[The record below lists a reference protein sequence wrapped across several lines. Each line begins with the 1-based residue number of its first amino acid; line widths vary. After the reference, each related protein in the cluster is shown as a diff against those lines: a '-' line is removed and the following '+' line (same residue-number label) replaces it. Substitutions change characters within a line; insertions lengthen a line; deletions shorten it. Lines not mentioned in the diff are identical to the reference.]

1 MQYTRADF
9 FDTDDMLT
17 FDALR
22 KSSPIA
28 NRGYKSRIGKNMSAE
43 ILRLNER
50 LEIAVELGESHY
62 REFKSGQD
70 GPPENK
76 SNRDI
81 KTVCDDIARTL
92 VAFAN
97 ADGGELLVGVE
108 DSGQVSGLNYK
119 LEKLEVLLNAPKTHV
134 HKDTPLPIY
143 KSQIAEFNGKTIL
156 YFSIPK
162 GNRYVY
168 LTSDGRCIQ
177 RKDLE
182 SVPISAEEILFSR
195 EEALSRE
202 YDRTFIESA
211 DIGDIDIALITNVTE
226 QLSLK
231 ITPEK
236 FLQHLDLAEF
246 DGNKLQLKRAA
257 LILFAKKPNRWHP
270 RLQVRVIKVAGT
282 ELKSG
287 EDFNV
292 INDEEISDNVVNL
305 IESSWEIIRP
315 HLTEMKFSKQAL
327 FKTQIV
333 YPELA
338 CREALINAIAHRDY
352 SIEGR
357 GIEVYVYTNRLEIQ
371 SPGELLSSIKVVD
384 LEKQKGVHQSR
395 NSNIAKALREIG
407 YMRELGEGIRRIF
420 ELMRNNDLEAP
431 QLESKD
437 KSFKVTLSQKHVY
450 TKEEKFW
457 LDNFTHLNLTREQK
471 TVVRLGTNS
480 KLFSTDDIWEACGI
494 VDTDKYRQ
502 LLESMKELGILKRNF
517 DRNKAYELAKKTKT
531 SKKEIKQ
538 FEIIIP
544 ATFKTIPTKAEKV
557 FETRNANNSEGRE
570 ILDELS
576 YSKVFVTN
584 IPKDTDEIEL
594 TEFFNQFGDVVSV
607 KIPKGHQ
614 TKQIRGFAFVE
625 YGNLKDAKYAI
636 QNSSIYELKGR
647 KIYIKMADRN
657 SKNS

>member
-1 MQYTRADF
+1 MD
-9 FDTDDMLT
+9 
-17 FDALR
+17 
-22 KSSPIA
+22 I
-28 NRGYKSRIGKNMSAE
+28 E
-43 ILRLNER
+43 ILKLKER
-50 LEIAVELGESHY
+50 LEIALELGESHY
-62 REFKSGQD
+62 REFKSGQE

-76 SNRDI
+76 TNRDV
-81 KTVCDDIARTL
+81 KSVCEDISRTL

-108 DSGQVSGLNYK
+108 DSGQVSGLNYSQ
-119 LEKLEVLLNAPKTHV
+119 EKLEILLNAPKTHV
-134 HKDTPLPIY
+134 HKNTPLPNFRSRITEY
-143 KSQIAEFNGKTIL
+143 NGKTIL

-162 GNRYVY
+162 GNEFVY

-195 EEALSRE
+195 EETISRE
-202 YDRTFIESA
+202 YDRNFIENA
-211 DIGDIDIALITNVTE
+211 DISDIDIELISHITE
-226 QLSLK
+226 QLSIK

-236 FLQHLDLAEF
+236 FLQHIDLAEF
-246 DGNKLQLKRAA
+246 DGNKLRLKRAA
-257 LILFAKKPNRWHP
+257 LLLFAKKPNRWHP
-270 RLQVRVIKVAGT
+270 RLQVRVIKVAGV

-292 INDEEISDNVVNL
+292 INDEEISDNVVKL

-315 HLTEMKFSKQAL
+315 HLTETKFSKQAL

-357 GIEVYVYTNRLEIQ
+357 GIEVYVYSDRLEIQ
-371 SPGELLSSIKVVD
+371 SPGELLSSVKVDD

-431 QLESKD
+431 QFESKN

-450 TKEEKFW
+450 SKEEKLW
-457 LDNFTHLNLTREQK
+457 LDNFSQLNLTREQK
-471 TVVRLGTNS
+471 TVVRLGTNG

-502 LLESMKELGILKRNF
+502 LLESMKELGIFRRNF
-517 DRNKAYELAKKTKT
+517 DRNKAYEIAKKSRT

-538 FEIIIP
+538 FEIVIP
-544 ATFKTIPTKAEKV
+544 SSFKTSKDGKGKGI
-557 FETRNANNSEGRE
+557 E
-570 ILDELS
+570 IKQARQVESNDLLDDLS
-576 YSKVFVTN
+576 YTKIYVTN
-584 IPKDTDEIEL
+584 IPFDINEIDLTD
-594 TEFFNQFGDVVSV
+594 FFNKFGDVVSV
-607 KIPKGHQ
+607 KIPRRFQSKH
-614 TKQIRGFAFVE
+614 IRGFAYVE
-625 YGNLKDAKYAI
+625 YGNPEDAQNAI
-636 QNSSIYELKGR
+636 KNSSKYELKGR
-647 KIYIKMADRN
+647 KIYIQKSN
-657 SKNS
+657 YEK

>member
-1 MQYTRADF
+1 MD
-9 FDTDDMLT
+9 
-17 FDALR
+17 
-22 KSSPIA
+22 I
-28 NRGYKSRIGKNMSAE
+28 E
-43 ILRLNER
+43 ILKLKER
-50 LEIAVELGESHY
+50 LEIALELGESHY
-62 REFKSGQD
+62 REFKSGQE
-70 GPPENK
+70 GTQERK
-76 SNRDI
+76 IKRDI
-81 KTVCDDIARTL
+81 KCICDDIARTL

-108 DSGQVSGLNYK
+108 DSGQVTGLNYSQDK
-119 LEKLEVLLNAPKTHV
+119 LDVLLNAPKTHV
-134 HKDTPLPIY
+134 HRDTPLPNY
-143 KSQIAEFNGKTIL
+143 KSRVTELNGKTIL

-162 GNRYVY
+162 GNEYVY

-195 EEALSRE
+195 EESISRE

-211 DIGDIDIALITNVTE
+211 DIGDVDVELISYITE
-226 QLSLK
+226 QLSIK

-236 FLQHLDLAEF
+236 FLQHIDLAEF
-246 DGNKLQLKRAA
+246 DGNKLKLKRAA
-257 LILFAKKPNRWHP
+257 MLLFAKKPNRWHP
-270 RLQVRVIKVAGT
+270 RLQVRVIKVAGN

-292 INDEEISDNVVNL
+292 INDDEINDNIVKL

-315 HLTEMKFSKQAL
+315 HLTETKFSKQAL

-357 GIEVYVYTNRLEIQ
+357 GIEVYVYTDRLEIQ
-371 SPGELLSSIKVVD
+371 SPGELLSVIKVDD

-407 YMRELGEGIRRIF
+407 FMRELGEGIRRIF

-431 QLESKD
+431 KFESKN

-450 TKEEKFW
+450 SKEEKFW
-457 LDNFTHLNLTREQK
+457 LDNFSQFNLTREQK
-471 TVVRLGTNS
+471 TVVRLGTNG

-502 LLESMKELGILKRNF
+502 LIESMKELGILRRNF
-517 DRNKAYELAKKTKT
+517 DRNAVYAIAKKTRT

-538 FEIIIP
+538 FEIVIP
-544 ATFKTIPTKAEKV
+544 STFKPASGKEVIAIEVKQPSTKTESN
-557 FETRNANNSEGRE
+557 EL
-570 ILDELS
+570 LDDLS
-576 YSKVFVTN
+576 YSKVYVTN
-584 IPKDTDEIEL
+584 IPYDTNEEEL
-594 TEFFNQFGDVVSV
+594 NDFFSQFGDVVSV
-607 KIPKGHQ
+607 KIPKHFQ
-614 TKQIRGFAFVE
+614 TKYLRGFAYVE
-625 YGNLKDAKYAI
+625 YGNPNDAKNAI
-636 QNSSIYELKGR
+636 QNSSMHELKGR
-647 KIYIKMADRN
+647 KIYIQMSNYRK
-657 SKNS
+657 